1 MTEAEIIEL
10 VRGGEGINVEFK
22 RSATAI
28 TKDVY
33 DTVCAFSNRDGGVI
47 LLGVSDDGTI
57 TGVAPEAIDHMKADF
72 VTAINNAEN
81 FIRRFICNHR
91 HLRWRGTYCLSSR
104 FHRVRR
110 FAGIAGEFLI
120 AIMKRTSI
128 LQTVWIWFIS
138 CTRARAAVILSIK
151 LRAFKW
157 MICAQIS
164 STVRER

>member
-72 VTAINNAEN
+72 VTAINNAEK
-81 FIRRFICNHR
+81 FYPPLYLQPQTFEVAGHILLVIQIPPSTQVCRHRGRIFDRNHEADIDI
-91 HLRWRGTYCLSSR
+91 TNSVDMVY
-104 FHRVRR
+104 
-110 FAGIAGEFLI
+110 
-120 AIMKRTSI
+120 
-128 LQTVWIWFIS
+128 S

>member
-57 TGVAPEAIDHMKADF
+57 TDVAPEAIDHMKADF
-72 VTAINNAEN
+72 VTAINNAEK
-81 FIRRFICNHR
+81 FYPPLYLQPQTFEVAGHVLLVIQIPPSTQVCRHRGRIFDRR
-91 HLRWRGTYCLSSR
+91 
-104 FHRVRR
+104 
-110 FAGIAGEFLI
+110 
-120 AIMKRTSI
+120 
-128 LQTVWIWFIS
+128 
-138 CTRARAAVILSIK
+138 
-151 LRAFKW
+151 
-157 MICAQIS
+157 
-164 STVRER
+164 